1 MNAINTEAKKDEK
14 RQKIVFFIDKEKF
27 TVDVDQ
33 LTVRQLI
40 VDFAKENPATTI
52 LGFKEGNQT
61 KKFTNLDE
69 VIRLKDGMHFV
80 LFHTEPTPVS

>member
-1 MNAINTEAKKDEK
+1 M
-14 RQKIVFFIDKEKF
+14 
-27 TVDVDQ
+27 
-33 LTVRQLI
+33 RQLI